1 MLIARGTETKTGSL
15 YLDGPLMDT
24 TLSTEIWTQKGAQG
38 LIEYWNGLGCDRT
51 QQRTNQYR
59 VPTKLSEIT

>member
-38 LIEYWNGLGCDRT
+38 LIEYWNGAIVLNNEQT
-51 QQRTNQYR
+51 NIASQQN
-59 VPTKLSEIT
+59 